1 MFILAMAKALNSEV
15 SVYTSNPMSLQLG
28 FQAALNAAFQTVFS
42 TLGCFNVRMS
52 DIPHRLTMSTTAPAC
67 SSHLFIRNSQSV
79 KELKRLISE
88 HG

>member
-15 SVYTSNPMSLQLG
+15 SVYTSNPYELTAGVS
-28 FQAALNAAFQTVFS
+28 
-42 TLGCFNVRMS
+42 GCQDVRMS
-52 DIPHRLTMSTTAPAC
+52 DIPHRLTMSTTAPATC
-67 SSHLFIRNSQSV
+67 SSHLFIRSSQSV

>member
-1 MFILAMAKALNSEV
+1 MAMAKALNSEV
-15 SVYTSNPMSLQLG
+15 SVYTSNPYELTAGVSG
-28 FQAALNAAFQTVFS
+28 CSECCFQTVFS